1 MADFGPEML
10 TGAQIRAARALL
22 GISAARL
29 AEMTRLGVAT
39 IRRSELDD
47 GPVTMTIVNAE
58 RVIAAFDAA
67 GVEFIAR
74 DGAGV
79 GVLLK

>member
-1 MADFGPEML
+1 ML

-58 RVIAAFDAA
+58 RVISAFEAA
-67 GVEFIAR
+67 GVGFIAR
-74 DGAGV
+74 NGAGV
-79 GVLLK
+79 GVFLK

>member
-47 GPVTMTIVNAE
+47 GPVSMTIVNAE